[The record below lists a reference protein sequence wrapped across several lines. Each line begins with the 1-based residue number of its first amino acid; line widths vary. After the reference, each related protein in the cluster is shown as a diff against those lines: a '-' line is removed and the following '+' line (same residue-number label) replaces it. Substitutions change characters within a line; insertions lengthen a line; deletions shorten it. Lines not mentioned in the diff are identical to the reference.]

1 MIWQDLLNKSNDLCQ
16 SICEGHGEEEVG
28 VSTAG
33 MDPEVPENRAKDR
46 GEEKHHQDYQSVAE
60 IWK

>member
-1 MIWQDLLNKSNDLCQ
+1 MVWQDLLNKSNDLCQ
-16 SICEGHGEEEVG
+16 SICKSHGKEEVG
-28 VSTAG
+28 ISTAS

-46 GEEKHHQDYQSVAE
+46 GEEKHHQNNQGVPQ